1 MSCGKR
7 LAKRSIIGTRVCA
20 PIDGHYYSGLIEST
34 KTSSVDSRET
44 LYCVRFD
51 NLFNGRRISYDYK
64 ALQLIGPGFQSISIA
79 NLNRG
84 QKIFITYNGREV
96 SGIVDSHNLT
106 TDDVFL
112 TIDNGFNHNSIIN
125 QTIQVRRRLDEVR
138 LFESRKS
145 ARLQESD
152 TDYSRLASDG
162 QTDQIRRRTSS
173 ISSSV
178 SNSSMSSHIDVP
190 NVQNGRKRRPSNSS
204 DDIMD
209 DCMAAMVLMSL
220 SCSPK
225 SPRLPEA
232 IIYQCTWPGCLH
244 QCDHCHQIEKH
255 VRTQHLGR
263 TDLNE
268 ECSDH
273 EEEFYYT
280 EIEIDDNSFGSSG
293 SNSSVSP
300 APQSPSASNDGST
313 MSGSQSPIPNKF
325 FPSSSAPTFSIFK
338 DHEYEKRSDN
348 CDLEMNAL
356 NVNNNTNNKLSNN
369 SNSVINNNIKGKQ
382 KSLLSNPINI
392 PLNGISSSHT
402 HQYATSAPPVSLQSP
417 RANYKYMRLNSNN
430 KSGTTLLQSPNK
442 NSPSKRGRGE
452 SRKCRKVYGMDNRD
466 SWCTQCKWK
475 KACSRFTD

>member
-1 MSCGKR
+1 M
-7 LAKRSIIGTRVCA
+7 
-20 PIDGHYYSGLIEST
+20 
-34 KTSSVDSRET
+34 
-44 LYCVRFD
+44 LY
-51 NLFNGRRISYDYK
+51 
-64 ALQLIGPGFQSISIA
+64 
-79 NLNRG
+79 NLNFG
-84 QKIFITYNGREV
+84 EMIAFIIYIAFSVLLLTYCCVYCTNDVLYAAIFTVNLLFCTCFAVSFTHITRL
-96 SGIVDSHNLT
+96 IVL
-106 TDDVFL
+106 
-112 TIDNGFNHNSIIN
+112 
-125 QTIQVRRRLDEVR
+125 
-138 LFESRKS
+138 
-145 ARLQESD
+145 
-152 TDYSRLASDG
+152 
-162 QTDQIRRRTSS
+162 
-173 ISSSV
+173 ISF
-178 SNSSMSSHIDVP
+178 
-190 NVQNGRKRRPSNSS
+190 
-204 DDIMD
+204 DDI
-209 DCMAAMVLMSL
+209 
-220 SCSPK
+220 
-225 SPRLPEA
+225 
-232 IIYQCTWPGCLH
+232 IYFSNNS
-244 QCDHCHQIEKH
+244 
-255 VRTQHLGR
+255 R